1 MTQFNNE
8 QILAANKANV
18 QSLFE
23 LTQKAIAGVE
33 QLVELNLQVAKAA
46 MADVQGNTH
55 AALSVKDAQEL
66 LALQQSM
73 LQPAAEKAVAYG
85 RQVYDILAASNAEV
99 TRMAEAQFA
108 GAQQAANA
116 LVDNAVK
123 NAPAGTENVV
133 GLLKNAMVAANQAA
147 ETAQKAVKQA
157 AQVAEANVQAMTS
170 QAVKATQA
178 ATQTATKAG
187 KRGA

>member
-8 QILAANKANV
+8 QMLAANKANV
-18 QSLFE
+18 QSLFD

-46 MADVQGNTH
+46 LSDVQGNAQ

-99 TRMAEAQFA
+99 TRLAEAQIA
-108 GAQQAANA
+108 GAQQAAHA

-133 GLLKNAMVAANQAA
+133 GMLKTAMTAANQAA

-157 AQVAEANVQAMTS
+157 TQMAEANVQAMTS

-178 ATQTATKAG
+178 ATKGG

>member
-46 MADVQGNTH
+46 MADVQGNAH

-66 LALQQSM
+66 MALQQSM

-133 GLLKNAMVAANQAA
+133 GMLKNAMVAANQAA